1 MDLAAFR
8 ALGGAIRDKGAV
20 PPQGLSLL
28 PRKICGNSGK
38 MKGDSID
45 LGLIEDT
52 TPIAAL
58 RLTAV
63 KGGIAGVRGGKDL
76 LVYPYPFQAKVI
88 ILRDGFMP
96 SGIHYRPQSLG

>member
-63 KGGIAGVRGGKDL
+63 KGGKDL